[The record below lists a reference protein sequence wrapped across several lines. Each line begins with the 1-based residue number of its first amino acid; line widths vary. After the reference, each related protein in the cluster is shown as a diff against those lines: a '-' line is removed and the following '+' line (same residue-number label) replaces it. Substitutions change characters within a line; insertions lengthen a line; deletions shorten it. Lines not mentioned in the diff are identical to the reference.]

1 MNLSI
6 DVMSKPV
13 HFVWRKSRV
22 FSRFYGPLNISNPRH
37 RFKTRMS
44 VFPLKF
50 GAALRTIVY
59 PSGDPSG
66 RFGLLGIGV
75 ERGEKAGQG
84 TIPVNPPELLLG
96 NQ

>member
-1 MNLSI
+1 MPYFTRQVAPNGFLME
-6 DVMSKPV
+6 DVRFPV
-13 HFVWRKSRV
+13 EIR
-22 FSRFYGPLNISNPRH
+22 
-37 RFKTRMS
+37 
-44 VFPLKF
+44 
-50 GAALRTIVY
+50 AALRTIVY

-96 NQ
+96 KIGRASCRERVYVLV

>member
-1 MNLSI
+1 MVYEWNAGKATLNL
-6 DVMSKPV
+6 
-13 HFVWRKSRV
+13 RKHGVS
-22 FSRFYGPLNISNPRH
+22 FE
-37 RFKTRMS
+37 RMS